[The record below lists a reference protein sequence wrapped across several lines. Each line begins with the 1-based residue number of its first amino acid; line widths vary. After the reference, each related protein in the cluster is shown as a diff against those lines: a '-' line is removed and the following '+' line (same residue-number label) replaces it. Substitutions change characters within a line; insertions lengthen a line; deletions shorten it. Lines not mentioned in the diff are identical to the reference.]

1 MFCRVGEDLTGLECD
16 IDKDIDQGGGDWL
29 VRLNRVLFLN
39 TGQEWLGVLVSP
51 RAGQDKMAEFAS
63 PCQNVGVD
71 PRRKGSRLIKL
82 QSGQYFC

>member
-39 TGQEWLGVLVSP
+39 TDQEWLGVLVSP
-51 RAGQDKMAEFAS
+51 RARPGR
-63 PCQNVGVD
+63 NGGVYI
-71 PRRKGSRLIKL
+71 PVSECRRGSTKERIPPD
-82 QSGQYFC
+82 